1 MALLEPVV
9 PEEQQHTACLL
20 AISKTLDRWRVEDRH
35 DGKPKDRHDRLAG
48 RLREVNAPICA
59 GESSDIAASAYLS
72 REGLDSRGG
81 R

>member
-35 DGKPKDRHDRLAG
+35 DGKPKGQARQTSR
-48 RLREVNAPICA
+48 APF
-59 GESSDIAASAYLS
+59 EK
-72 REGLDSRGG
+72 
-81 R
+81 